1 MAQSED
7 LSKSDA
13 LRDVA
18 EVWTRGEKLDTIQSL
33 LKSLALMAV
42 HPFMDPLKKC
52 HIICAMGQWTEDES
66 V

>member
-52 HIICAMGQWTEDES
+52 YIICAMGQWTEDES